1 MRYFFVLLFVI
12 VGILSCNQDSNKGE
26 IDSVADLSRVD
37 FTDEQ
42 NVLLDVRTPEEFSQG
57 HIEHAINVD
66 VNSEHFDSEIQKL
79 DKSKTYY
86 VYCQAG
92 TRSSKA
98 SSRLLRGGFKNI
110 VNLKDGY
117 SSYKKE

>member
-1 MRYFFVLLFVI
+1 MRYLIILLFA
-12 VGILSCNQDSNKGE
+12 GILSCNQNPNKDE
-26 IDSVADLSRVD
+26 IDSVADLSKVD

-66 VNSEHFDSEIQKL
+66 VNSENFDSEIQKL
-79 DKSKTYY
+79 DKQKTYY

-98 SSRLLRGGFKNI
+98 SSRLLRNGFTNI

-117 SSYKKE
+117 SSYQK